1 MTNAQIRVGNAPV
14 SWGVIENVE
23 GERGGYARVLDE
35 MHETGFAGT
44 ELGDWGFMPTDPAV
58 LRQELAARN
67 LKLLAS
73 WVSVYLH
80 DAGRHAAS
88 EADAVRTAR
97 LLAEVGGPD
106 NLIVLGNDPYG
117 DPMRTQNAG
126 RIRPEHGM
134 TDAQWK
140 VFTEGANRVARAVKR
155 ETGLRTVFHH
165 HIGTWVETPEETA
178 TFLRLTDP
186 EVLGLVFDT
195 GHYRFGGGDPVEGLR
210 RHADRVWHV
219 HFKDHDPRV
228 AEQSRRNKWDAI
240 QSVEH
245 GVFCELGHEDVDFPA
260 VIQELRDIG
269 YGGWVVVEQDV
280 LPGMGT
286 PKESAQRN
294 RDYLRSIG
302 L

>member
-178 TFLRLTDP
+178 TFLSLTDP
-186 EVLGLVFDT
+186 AVVGLCFDT

-228 AEQSRRNKWDAI
+228 AEQSRRNNWGAI

-245 GVFCELGHEDVDFPA
+245 GVFCELGRGDVDFPA
-260 VIQELRDIG
+260 IIQVLKDIG
-269 YGGWVVVEQDV
+269 YDGWIVVEQDV

-294 RDYLRSIG
+294 RDYIRSIG

>member
-44 ELGDWGFMPTDPAV
+44 ELGDWGFLPTDPAV

-67 LKLLAS
+67 LQLLAS

-80 DAGRHAAS
+80 DADRHAAS

-117 DPMRTQNAG
+117 DPMRTQYAG
-126 RIRPEHGM
+126 RIRPEQGM
-134 TDAQWK
+134 SDAQWK

-178 TFLRLTDP
+178 TFLSLTDP
-186 EVLGLVFDT
+186 SVLGLCFDT
-195 GHYRFGGGDPVEGLR
+195 GHYSFGGGNPVEGVR

-219 HFKDHDPRV
+219 HFKDHDPKIAAR
-228 AEQSRRNKWDAI
+228 SRREGWNAVKTI
-240 QSVEH
+240 EQ
-245 GVFCELGHEDVDFPA
+245 GVFCELGNGDVDFKA
-260 VIQELRDIG
+260 ILGELGRRG
-269 YGGWVVVEQDV
+269 YGGWIVVEQDV
-280 LPGMGT
+280 IPGMGN
-286 PKESAQRN
+286 PKESAKRN
-294 RDYLRSIG
+294 REYLKRIG